1 MKGFRIDYLIMF
13 IYGSLLTL
21 LFQYD
26 KVLYYLVG
34 IPQLLAIWII
44 LSSRKKEIEE

>member
-1 MKGFRIDYLIMF
+1 MKIKIDYLIIY
-13 IYGSLLTL
+13 IYGCLMTL

-44 LSSRKKEIEE
+44 LTKDKL